1 MKKLEQLMENE
12 TDEHVVREIK
22 YAVYLYN
29 DLLTDKNR
37 NLLDEYTNTL
47 IDILKKKDDTDA
59 ADFVDYNFSDEVLRR
74 FYDYLIKNRKTKKTA
89 YDYVKRIERICKEY
103 GITPE
108 ELFNKKSGYSINDL
122 IGMYSKNGVKSD
134 ENRKCHNAP
143 SSALKQFRDFMFND

>member
-1 MKKLEQLMENE
+1 MIN
-12 TDEHVVREIK
+12 REYYLNQIISKMWDGNIK
-22 YAVYLYN
+22 VITGIRRCGKST
-29 DLLTDKNR
+29 LLFE
-37 NLLDEYTNTL
+37 L
-47 IDILKKKDDTDA
+47 
-59 ADFVDYNFSDEVLRR
+59 

-103 GITPE
+103 GITAE

>member
-12 TDEHVVREIK
+12 TDERVVREIK

-74 FYDYLIKNRKTKKTA
+74 FYDYLIKNRKTKK
-89 YDYVKRIERICKEY
+89 
-103 GITPE
+103 
-108 ELFNKKSGYSINDL
+108 N
-122 IGMYSKNGVKSD
+122 
-134 ENRKCHNAP
+134 
-143 SSALKQFRDFMFND
+143 